1 MGSHEVQNKHTV
13 LVLLQAVNSLNTI
26 IPSCANAIKEK
37 KQVMEEINFQG
48 RLFWDFKPRP
58 QKQSWGSP
66 DGPVVKISL
75 SNAGGGGSIPGWG
88 SSAWCS
94 QEKKKR
100 QSFDLFFFLCHFL
113 IYGSMMIHLQET

>member
-88 SSAWCS
+88 TKIPHVSWPKS
-94 QEKKKR
+94 QNIKQKQYCNK
-100 QSFDLFFFLCHFL
+100 FNKDLKWKIKNLKFF
-113 IYGSMMIHLQET
+113 